1 MAIPMHDSRQ
11 RLAASI
17 ERSLRSH
24 MPAGASREDLA
35 AAIERT
41 LLTEA
46 RRSELTL
53 ARLRAATALAF
64 TVLYLGA
71 HIWPSA
77 AGLRTFP
84 AAAALF
90 TGLWTIGATLLL
102 RIFRRGWY
110 RPWVRHVLPAA
121 DGLVVL
127 IIFLLFY
134 GRIRPTGEAAPAA
147 ALINVTA
154 LCVFLAFSG
163 ALRLTHSAAKL
174 TTIIAVGVFL
184 FAASLFR
191 LHPIHVVF
199 VSTTLV
205 VTGLLAA
212 GVTNIVRRLVLGEVG
227 RLTLERLYAEAEQ
240 AILAREEILSIV
252 SHDLRNPL
260 STISM
265 SASLM
270 LEVPLADEQR
280 VRQLNMI
287 RRAGERMNRLIQ
299 DLLNVAQIEAGRLS
313 IETRPTDVASLM
325 AETAETLGPVAA
337 ERSCRLEAD
346 IEGNLPNALVDPS
359 RILQVLANLVGNA
372 IKFTPAGGQVV
383 IGAKRVRD
391 KVLCSVA
398 DTGPGIPEEQ
408 LPYIFEQF
416 WQAKRADR
424 RGIGL
429 GLAIAKGIIEAHGQT
444 VWAVSSVGVG
454 STFYFTLPLAEAEAV
469 RTGAPATAL
478 RDEAHAGR

>member
-1 MAIPMHDSRQ
+1 MAISANDSRQ

-24 MPAGASREDLA
+24 MPGGASREDLA
-35 AAIERT
+35 ASIERT

-46 RRSELTL
+46 CRSELTL
-53 ARLRAATALAF
+53 ARLRATTALAF

-71 HIWPSA
+71 HMWPTA
-77 AGLRTFP
+77 AGLQTFP
-84 AAAALF
+84 VAATLF
-90 TGLWTIGATLLL
+90 AGLWTAGAVLLVRL
-102 RIFRRGWY
+102 LQRGWY
-110 RPWVRHVLPAA
+110 RPWLRHVLPAA

-127 IIFLLFY
+127 IISLLFH
-134 GRIRPTGEAAPAA
+134 GRIAPTGETAPAA

-174 TTIIAVGVFL
+174 TTVIAVGVFL
-184 FAASLFR
+184 FAASLFQ
-191 LHPIHVVF
+191 LHPIHVAF
-199 VSTTLV
+199 VLTTLI

-212 GVTNIVRRLVLGEVG
+212 GVTNIVRRVVLGEVG

-240 AILAREEILSIV
+240 AILAREEILSVV

-270 LEVPLADEQR
+270 LEMPLPEEQR
-280 VRQLNMI
+280 VKQLHMV
-287 RRAGERMNRLIQ
+287 RRAGQRMQRLIQ

-313 IETRPTDVASLM
+313 VEARPTDVASLVI
-325 AETAETLGPVAA
+325 ETVETLGPVAT

-346 IEGNLPNALVDPS
+346 VESKLPNAMADPA
-359 RILQVLANLVGNA
+359 RILQVLSNLVGNA
-372 IKFTPAGGQVV
+372 IKFTPPGGRIV
-383 IGAKRVRD
+383 ITAKRVQD

-398 DTGPGIPEEQ
+398 DTGAGIPEEQ
-408 LPYIFEQF
+408 LPYIFDRF
-416 WQAKRADR
+416 WQARRTDR

-429 GLAIAKGIIEAHGQT
+429 GLAIAKGIVEAHGQT
-444 VWAVSSVGVG
+444 VWAVSTAGAG
-454 STFYFTLPLAEAEAV
+454 STFYFTLPLADAEV
-469 RTGAPATAL
+469 VTGAGPLTAL
-478 RDEAHAGR
+478 RDEAPAVR

>member
-1 MAIPMHDSRQ
+1 MAIPTHDSRQ

-71 HIWPSA
+71 HIWPNA

-90 TGLWTIGATLLL
+90 TGLWTIGAAFLL
-102 RIFRRGWY
+102 RTFRRGWY

-191 LHPIHVVF
+191 LHPIHVAF

-212 GVTNIVRRLVLGEVG
+212 GVTNIVRRVVLGEVG

-240 AILAREEILSIV
+240 AILAREEILSVV

-270 LEVPLADEQR
+270 LEMPLAEEQR
-280 VRQLNMI
+280 LKQLNMI

-313 IETRPTDVASLM
+313 IETRPTDVASLI

-337 ERSCRLEAD
+337 ERSCRLEVD
-346 IEGNLPNALVDPS
+346 VEKKLPNALADPA
-359 RILQVLANLVGNA
+359 RVLQVLANLVGNA
-372 IKFTPAGGQVV
+372 IKFTLAGGQIVV
-383 IGAKRVRD
+383 GAKRVRD

-416 WQAKRADR
+416 WQAKRTDR

-429 GLAIAKGIIEAHGQT
+429 GLAIAKGIVEAHGQS
-444 VWAVSSVGVG
+444 VWAVSTVGVG
-454 STFYFTLPLAEAEAV
+454 STFYFTLPIADAEAV
-469 RTGAPATAL
+469 RTASPPTAL
-478 RDEAHAGR
+478 CDEAHAVR

>member
-1 MAIPMHDSRQ
+1 MPIPMHDSRQ

-41 LLTEA
+41 LLAEA

-71 HIWPSA
+71 HFWPSA

-90 TGLWTIGATLLL
+90 TGLWTIGAGLLL
-102 RIFRRGWY
+102 RTLRRGWY

-121 DGLVVL
+121 DGVVVL

-174 TTIIAVGVFL
+174 TTVIAVGVFL

-191 LHPIHVVF
+191 LHPIHVAF

-212 GVTNIVRRLVLGEVG
+212 GVTNIVRRVVLGEVG

-240 AILAREEILSIV
+240 AILAREEILSVV

-270 LEVPLADEQR
+270 LEMPLAEEQR

-299 DLLNVAQIEAGRLS
+299 DLLNAAQIEAGRLS

-325 AETAETLGPVAA
+325 AETAETLGPVAT
-337 ERSCRLEAD
+337 ERLCRLEAD
-346 IEGNLPNALVDPS
+346 IERNLPNALADPA

-372 IKFTPAGGQVV
+372 IKFTPAGGRIVV
-383 IGAKRVRD
+383 GAKRVRD
-391 KVLCSVA
+391 KVLCSVG
-398 DTGPGIPEEQ
+398 DSGPGIPEEQ
-408 LPYIFEQF
+408 LPYIFDRF
-416 WQAKRADR
+416 WQAKRTDR

-444 VWAVSSVGVG
+444 VWAVSTVGVG
-454 STFYFTLPLAEAEAV
+454 STFYFTLPLADVEAV
-469 RTGAPATAL
+469 RTAGRTTAL
-478 RDEAHAGR
+478 RDEAHAVR